1 MDRNFISSE
10 LSFYDFVD
18 HDGTKN
24 MGGAHLFGNR
34 SLMWAFWFP
43 KSVAV
48 GRNVLMVDLDRKRV
62 EDPTLRQY
70 FVSLGPA
77 CEESL
82 QKNGRLVGYFYWR
95 VGYQYRGDVGEVG
108 VGSESLVPMDISGDK
123 VAGLLLH
130 CRYRD
135 TAWPICSSGF
145 IGKGAENYRPSE
157 PQRPLMLLAMPAVT
171 WRLPCDSTVS
181 L

>member
-70 FVSLGPA
+70 FDSLGPA
-77 CEESL
+77 SEESL
-82 QKNGRLVGYFYWR
+82 KKNGRLVGHFYWR

-108 VGSESLVPMDISGDK
+108 VATNRWLQW
-123 VAGLLLH
+123 
-130 CRYRD
+130 
-135 TAWPICSSGF
+135 T
-145 IGKGAENYRPSE
+145 
-157 PQRPLMLLAMPAVT
+157 
-171 WRLPCDSTVS
+171 STETR
-181 L
+181 